1 MMMNKLYRIFL
12 WIILPPFAFS
22 ILSCTPK
29 NISYKPDETI
39 AVWNLDDV
47 SPLGNTGPDLG
58 ELFANQVIETLKEKE
73 GITIVERDRLLLA
86 LEELNLGTS
95 SLADEDTRL
104 ELGRL
109 VGARLM
115 VFGSYQVVGDM
126 MRVDLRLVE
135 VEHGKII
142 KAVKKNTST
151 TDLSGW
157 LEAVRKAA
165 AMLL

>member
-1 MMMNKLYRIFL
+1 M
-12 WIILPPFAFS
+12 
-22 ILSCTPK
+22 
-29 NISYKPDETI
+29 
-39 AVWNLDDV
+39 
-47 SPLGNTGPDLG
+47 GNTGPDLG
-58 ELFANQVIETLKEKE
+58 ELFANQIIETLKEKE

-104 ELGRL
+104 ELGRI

-115 VFGSYQVVGDM
+115 VFGSYQVIGDM

-135 VEHGKII
+135 VENGKII
-142 KAVKKNTST
+142 KAVYKTTST

-157 LEAVRKAA
+157 LEAVRKAGTE
-165 AMLL
+165 LVY